1 MSDKSARPGFIKRL
15 RARLNKGDSWLT
27 YDLANLLPGGK
38 IDASTLEELETRLV
52 MADVGIET
60 TEKILEDL
68 KARLARKDRDDAQ
81 VLMETLRAV
90 LIDILKP
97 VEAPLP
103 TSFAEQPLVVLM
115 VGVNGAGKTTTIGKL
130 ANRYRE
136 AGQSVMLAAGDTFR
150 AAAIEQLQVWGERN
164 GVPVIASQTG
174 ADPAAVMFDAIDAA
188 KARGVNVLLA
198 DTAGRLQSQEGLMA
212 ELEKVQRVIGKA
224 MPGAPHETMLVLDAG
239 LGQNAL
245 MQAREFHKTLG
256 LTGLTITKL
265 DGSAKG
271 GIVLA
276 IADALSIP
284 IRFIGIGEQR
294 EDLQP
299 FNADD
304 FVMALLAGEST
315 WNS

>member
-1 MSDKSARPGFIKRL
+1 M
-15 RARLNKGDSWLT
+15 NKGDSWLT